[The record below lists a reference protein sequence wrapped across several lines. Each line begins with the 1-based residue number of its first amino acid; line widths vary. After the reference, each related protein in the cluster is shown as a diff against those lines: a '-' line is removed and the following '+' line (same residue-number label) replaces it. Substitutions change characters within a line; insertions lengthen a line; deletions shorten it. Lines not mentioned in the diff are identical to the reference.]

1 MVLSRGRRD
10 LGGEGGG
17 EKMRTVW
24 VLVIT
29 LHTNITADPVFGTM
43 CRHQY
48 KYLLTIGKTSSA
60 GWGSESEDRE
70 ELELR

>member
-1 MVLSRGRRD
+1 MGVL
-10 LGGEGGG
+10 E
-17 EKMRTVW
+17 
-24 VLVIT
+24 IT

-70 ELELR
+70 GLELR